1 MPVRLLKVALFLA
14 VACVATAPSPSY
26 ADTTITENLT
36 LGADTD
42 WRADGVV
49 TVPQGVT
56 VDLNGHTL
64 WVSGLAGAGTFT
76 SAVPDP
82 STFDLTTADASK
94 VSSPTTFP
102 SGISPANLFNNN
114 YDRGQPTASNLNSR
128 RIIVQNENLPIIVDY
143 DFGAATSVNSYKV
156 YAGGYRG
163 GTSNQNSGHQR
174 TAKHWKFYGSNDEGD
189 DKAWT
194 PLDERTVTDW
204 NDKTAPDCKQ
214 FTFFN
219 GTAYRHYR
227 MEILE
232 PQELSNGF
240 TELVQLE
247 YGHVPNQVRL
257 DLSQSVGFAAASN
270 TVSGTAKFVIGCGT
284 ASNNADLRG
293 LGKVSMASNE
303 TFDIA
308 GHYLK
313 VHSIDGAGKVKT
325 SNTSTFSDLTT
336 PSAAKTCVTAT
347 SGGEVLVMAG
357 KDKYPASAAFD
368 NSTSSS
374 TTGSAEN
381 PCHFAYYDSFP
392 SAGIEINYD
401 FGEATYVNRYRVFG
415 SSASSFNVVPKSWAF
430 EGSNDGGTTWTTLD
444 TRTNQSLALN
454 TWAEYTFESSESYSI
469 YRLHT
474 TAVNGSGKFYLFEL
488 EYGAV
493 PYNKIYVEASGLED
507 SDISG
512 IGISGVSM
520 VVAEGSSGVLSGDLD
535 LSGYSTISGTID
547 LNGHELWLNGLDGTG
562 TITDSSSFDLTN
574 PSGTVSSTNTFSSS
588 TVAAN
593 AFCDAASYDS
603 THRVL
608 ANIST
613 QSPIQIDYTFPAAT
627 VVNAYRVM
635 SNGNSSSAGERAPKS
650 IKFYGSNDGI
660 EWTELDDRSHET
672 GWVMNEMRQYE
683 FTNETAY
690 MRYRIE
696 FYESKGGEIIE
707 FFKLEYG
714 NTGRCGRLHV
724 AVPSGEKTNSGV
736 ALTGNLRLIKEGAGT
751 LIASKTGQTYG
762 GGTEIVGGVL
772 KPGTGGSNHPF
783 GSEGRDIVV
792 RESAVLDAAGKVGFG
807 KYEITLDGGT
817 LKNTGTGAKTESNT
831 QFRRVRLT
839 KDSSLASE
847 SDMFFGVSDAEAST
861 VYLGGHTL
869 AVSIGAGKE
878 LRFYSM
884 AILDGTFDI
893 TSGGYFVVGGNGG
906 IVATNNVDFLAN
918 CALVAACPI
927 KVDNYTAKWKSTTG
941 KDTSINPINVYG
953 TFTPATTHFHGVK
966 MQDGSTIDLT
976 GWSGGWPLASDLS
989 AGVKDVLFASGATV
1003 KVDIS
1008 GRTDLKALA
1017 RSADPHLFTWPLED
1031 GVPVRPG
1038 AEFVLDPATASA
1050 GFKVKKDATG
1060 LRLYGKG
1067 FMLIVK

>member
-1 MPVRLLKVALFLA
+1 MNKLTVVAALCAAMAF
-14 VACVATAPSPSY
+14 TSSF
-26 ADTTITENLT
+26 ADTTIANNITLT
-36 LGADTD
+36 SDTD

-49 TVPQGVT
+49 TVPANVT
-56 VDLNGHTL
+56 VDLNGYTL
-64 WVSGLAGAGTFT
+64 WVSGLAGSGTFT
-76 SAVPDP
+76 SAVADP
-82 STFDLTTADASK
+82 ATFDLTTTDASK

-102 SGISPANLFNNN
+102 SSISPANFFNNN
-114 YDRGQPTASNLNSR
+114 FDRGDPAASDLNSR
-128 RIIVQNENLPIIVDY
+128 RIIVPNENLPIIVDY

-163 GTSNQNSGHQR
+163 GTSSQNSGHQR

-189 DKAWT
+189 DKTWT

-219 GTAYRHYR
+219 GTAYRYYR

-232 PQELSNGF
+232 PQDSSNGH

-247 YGHVPNQVRL
+247 YGHVSNQVRL

-270 TVSGTAKFVIGCGT
+270 TVSGTARIVVAGGT
-284 ASNNADLRG
+284 LSANADLRG
-293 LGKVSMASNE
+293 LGKVTLDGNI
-303 TFDIA
+303 DLN
-308 GHYLK
+308 GCV
-313 VHSIDGAGKVKT
+313 VHAAALDGAGKV
-325 SNTSTFSDLTT
+325 TSTFSDSGVFDLTT
-336 PSAAKTCVTAT
+336 TQTDDSNVKSYFGDSTEPREFSNQPAWKAFADYSSYAAEQRVIDGTA
-347 SGGEVLVMAG
+347 
-357 KDKYPASAAFD
+357 DYPK
-368 NSTSSS
+368 
-374 TTGSAEN
+374 
-381 PCHFAYYDSFP
+381 H
-392 SAGIEINYD
+392 IVYD
-401 FGEATYVNRYRVFG
+401 FGTPTFIDVYKLKLGTAKDT
-415 SSASSFNVVPKSWAF
+415 APKRAPKTIAF
-430 EGSNDGGTTWTTLD
+430 SGSNDGTTWTTLD
-444 TRTNQSLALN
+444 SRPSETGWSASQERTYSFPSERAYRYYRISFSASNDGENIIEFFRLQYGRQSRNKFIVDLDGLDDSDLTN
-454 TWAEYTFESSESYSI
+454 IS
-469 YRLHT
+469 
-474 TAVNGSGKFYLFEL
+474 TAGSGHLSA
-488 EYGAV
+488 G
-493 PYNKIYVEASGLED
+493 D
-507 SDISG
+507 
-512 IGISGVSM
+512 
-520 VVAEGSSGVLSGDLD
+520 GVLSGDLNLTTGWKSKLYYID
-535 LSGYSTISGTID
+535 GTID
-547 LNGHELWLNGLDGTG
+547 LAGHEMWLNGLDGTG

-574 PSGTVSSTNTFSSS
+574 PSGTVSSTNTFSGS

-593 AFCDAASYDS
+593 AFCDAASYDA

-635 SNGNSSSAGERAPKS
+635 SNGNSSSAGARAPKS

-672 GWVMNEMRQYE
+672 CWVMNEMRQYE

-690 MRYRIE
+690 TRYRIE

-714 NTGRCGRLHV
+714 NTGRFGRLHV
-724 AVPSGEKTNSGV
+724 AVPSGTKTNSVV

-783 GSEGRDIVV
+783 GAAGRDIVV
-792 RESAVLDAAGKVGFG
+792 RESAVLDADGQIGFG
-807 KYEITLDGGT
+807 EYEITLDGGT
-817 LKNTGTGAKTESNT
+817 LGNTGAGASTEAKS

-839 KDSSLASE
+839 KDSSLTST

-861 VYLGGHTL
+861 VYLGGHRL
-869 AVSIGAGKE
+869 AVSIAASKY
-878 LRFYSM
+878 LRFYDT

-893 TSGGYFVVGGNGG
+893 TSGGNFVVGGSGG
-906 IVATNNVDFLAN
+906 IVATNNVDFLAC
-918 CALVAACPI
+918 CALVATRPI
-927 KVDNYTAKWKSTTG
+927 KVVNYTANWISTTANANS
-941 KDTSINPINVYG
+941 TRPIEVYG
-953 TFTPATTHFHGVK
+953 TFTPATTHFHGVE

-1003 KVDIS
+1003 KIDIS
-1008 GRTDLKALA
+1008 GRTDMKALA
-1017 RSADPHLFTWPLED
+1017 KSENPYLFTWTVVD
-1031 GVPVRPG
+1031 GNPVIPG
-1038 AEFVLDPATASA
+1038 AEFVLDPDTTAA
-1050 GFKVKKDATG
+1050 GYRLRKDATG
-1060 LRLYGKG
+1060 LNLVYTKG
-1067 FMLIVK
+1067 FMVIVE